1 MAENDTGNTTA
12 RKTAARRA
20 ARPGRATARSEVS
33 AVTTAPA
40 KRATSKKTPARK
52 TAQTAA
58 MIAIGAAAAAGAVYA
73 LRRAGYLGKSSS
85 SIASLNKDVKRLTA
99 EAVKS
104 LVDKSSDLADQA
116 GKVATRVEKKGRKL
130 LAR

>member
-12 RKTAARRA
+12 RKTATRA
-20 ARPGRATARSEVS
+20 ARPGRATARSE
-33 AVTTAPA
+33 ATTVTKAPV
-40 KRATSKKTPARK
+40 KRATTKKTPARK
-52 TAQTAA
+52 TAETAA

-73 LRRAGYLGKSSS
+73 LKRAGYLGKSSS

-130 LAR
+130 LSR